1 MKKRI
6 LPETVIILLFGLV
19 IIAIVTLIQYSDK
32 YVFDQNNIKY
42 LQQLVGKEL
51 AVQKEL
57 KVTYDKKNFV
67 IILCTPVMGPKIETH
82 VQVFEEKMGGLFY
95 KPTYESSKSKSR
107 SLHGMMI
114 NFTRPSS
121 SNNFIVVYGYNK
133 DFKANSYEVKKVN
146 SDEIIKEDISDQE
159 YFLQTYQD
167 IVYPKVIFKD
177 KDNKDI
183 SEYFINGV

>member
-6 LPETVIILLFGLV
+6 LPETAIFLFFGLV
-19 IIAIVTLIQYSDK
+19 IIAIVILFQYSDK
-32 YVFDQNNIKY
+32 YVFEQNYIKY

-51 AVQKEL
+51 VVQKEL
-57 KVTYDKKNFV
+57 KVTYDEKNFL
-67 IILCTPVMGPKIETH
+67 IILCSPVMGPKNETH

-95 KPTYESSKSKSR
+95 KPTYGSSKGKSR

-114 NFTRPSS
+114 NFTRPSL
-121 SNNFIVVYGYNK
+121 SNNFRVVYGYNK
-133 DFKANSYEVKKVN
+133 DFQAYSYEVKKVN

-183 SEYFINGV
+183 SEYFINGM